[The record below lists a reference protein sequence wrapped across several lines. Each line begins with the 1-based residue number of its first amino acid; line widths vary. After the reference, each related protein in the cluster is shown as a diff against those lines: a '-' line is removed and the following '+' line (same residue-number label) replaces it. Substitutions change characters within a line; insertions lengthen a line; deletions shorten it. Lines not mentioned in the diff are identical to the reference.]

1 MDILLIIFII
11 WYLLKY
17 DFEIVKKYEGDIY
30 RSGRFNKVFIYDQDW
45 LIKQLHSYENYTINT
60 LIYKYVNI
68 PMLSKN
74 GFGNKYILY
83 CISIL
88 PKWISLENRMLF
100 NYDFLPKIQYIDKSD
115 LIYKEEFL
123 KSLERYDCFYTK
135 DRVLDITE
143 NSLKVFNDKLV
154 SDNMVFI
161 GINKKKMCITK
172 DGKLKIIGGELLSE
186 YKFNK
191 LKSVIN
197 SCEKEYV
204 FKNKLSNIY
213 Y

>member
-1 MDILLIIFII
+1 
-11 WYLLKY
+11 
-17 DFEIVKKYEGDIY
+17 
-30 RSGRFNKVFIYDQDW
+30 
-45 LIKQLHSYENYTINT
+45 
-60 LIYKYVNI
+60 
-68 PMLSKN
+68 
-74 GFGNKYILY
+74 
-83 CISIL
+83 
-88 PKWISLENRMLF
+88 MLF

-186 YKFNK
+186 YQFNK